1 MNTQQLS
8 FDQLADLIK
17 NLDKVDKSEANSALQ
32 EGFELSPEGLNEL
45 LKRLAAFDDG
55 KLSARPWN
63 DIKKD
68 FCSLQHSPS

>member
-8 FDQLADLIK
+8 LDQLEALVR
-17 NLDKVDKSEANSALQ
+17 NLEEVDNTTIDVSKKD
-32 EGFELSPEGLNEL
+32 FELSPEGLNEL

-55 KLSARPWN
+55 KLTARPWN

-68 FCSLQHSPS
+68 FGPV

>member
-8 FDQLADLIK
+8 LDQLEALVK
-17 NLDKVDKSEANSALQ
+17 NLEEVDNTTIGVSKKD
-32 EGFELSPEGLNEL
+32 FELSPEGLNEL

-55 KLSARPWN
+55 KLTARPWN

-68 FCSLQHSPS
+68 FGPI